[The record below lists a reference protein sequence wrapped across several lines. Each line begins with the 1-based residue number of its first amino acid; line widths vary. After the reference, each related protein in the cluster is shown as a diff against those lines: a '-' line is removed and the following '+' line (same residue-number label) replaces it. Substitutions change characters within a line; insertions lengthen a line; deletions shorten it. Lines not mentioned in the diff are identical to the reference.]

1 MTKFL
6 NISFQGIITEINV
19 TGFDRMGEV
28 RRAVKEEFGDDIP
41 ASAARIQV
49 SDQEGTVISRWAS
62 INTLPEEYFAEGG
75 LCLAVSILPAV
86 DITGVVS
93 STNG

>member
-1 MTKFL
+1 
-6 NISFQGIITEINV
+6 
-19 TGFDRMGEV
+19 MGEV
-28 RRAVKEEFGDDIP
+28 QDEIKEEF
-41 ASAARIQV
+41 ANALAQV
-49 SDQEGTVISRWAS
+49 DAPYIRLSDQEGTVISRWAS

-86 DITGVVS
+86 DNTGVVS

>member
-6 NISFQGIITEINV
+6 NISFQGIKTDINV
-19 TGFDRMGEV
+19 SGFDRMSQV
-28 RRAVKEEFGDDIP
+28 QDKIKEKFGDDIP